1 MSVYQWLCL
10 LGIKG
15 LISLVLSRVISKK
28 LNTADAKAEQAKRET
43 AAIAEGVKALLRDR
57 LLQGYK
63 HYIEKGWADMDDRS
77 NMENVWRQYH
87 ALGGNGDM
95 NDLRRTFRH
104 LPMARYGA
112 PMIINQ
118 EGDEN
123 VGTGRSGPS
132 RHWSARCVPS
142 RRR

>member
-1 MSVYQWLCL
+1 MTVYQWLCL
-10 LGIKG
+10 LGVQGI
-15 LISLVLSRVISKK
+15 ITLVLSWVISKK

-63 HYIEKGWADMDDRS
+63 HYIEKGYADMDDRS

-104 LPMARYGA
+104 LPMAEGSA
-112 PMIINQ
+112 PTEIC
-118 EGDEN
+118 E
-123 VGTGRSGPS
+123 
-132 RHWSARCVPS
+132 
-142 RRR
+142 

>member
-1 MSVYQWLCL
+1 MSIYQWLCL
-10 LGIKG
+10 LGVQGI
-15 LISLVLSRVISKK
+15 ITLVLSRVISKK

-63 HYIEKGWADMDDRS
+63 HYIEKGWADMDDRA
-77 NMENVWRQYH
+77 NMENVWRQYP

-104 LPMARYGA
+104 LPMAEGSA
-112 PMIINQ
+112 PI
-118 EGDEN
+118 EVTE
-123 VGTGRSGPS
+123 
-132 RHWSARCVPS
+132 
-142 RRR
+142 

>member
-1 MSVYQWLCL
+1 MSIYQWFSL
-10 LGIKG
+10 LGVQGI
-15 LISLVLSRVISKK
+15 ITLVLSWVISKK

-63 HYIEKGWADMDDRS
+63 HYIEKGYADMDDRS

-104 LPMARYGA
+104 LPMAKDGT

-118 EGDEN
+118 EGDES
-123 VGTGRSGPS
+123 V
-132 RHWSARCVPS
+132 
-142 RRR
+142 

>member
-1 MSVYQWLCL
+1 MTVYQWLCL
-10 LGIKG
+10 LGIQG
-15 LISLVLSRVISKK
+15 IITLVLSWVISKK

-63 HYIEKGWADMDDRS
+63 HYIEKGYADMDDRS

-104 LPMARYGA
+104 LPMAEGSA
-112 PMIINQ
+112 PI
-118 EGDEN
+118 EVTE
-123 VGTGRSGPS
+123 
-132 RHWSARCVPS
+132 
-142 RRR
+142 

>member
-10 LGIKG
+10 LGVQGIIT
-15 LISLVLSRVISKK
+15 LILSRVISKK
-28 LNTADAKAEQAKRET
+28 LNTADARAEQAKKET

-63 HYIEKGWADMDDRS
+63 HFIEKGWADMDDRS
-77 NMENVWRQYH
+77 NLDNVWRQYH

-104 LPMARYGA
+104 LPMVKDGTKT
-112 PMIINQ
+112 ILNE
-118 EGDEN
+118 EGDK
-123 VGTGRSGPS
+123 SL
-132 RHWSARCVPS
+132 
-142 RRR
+142 